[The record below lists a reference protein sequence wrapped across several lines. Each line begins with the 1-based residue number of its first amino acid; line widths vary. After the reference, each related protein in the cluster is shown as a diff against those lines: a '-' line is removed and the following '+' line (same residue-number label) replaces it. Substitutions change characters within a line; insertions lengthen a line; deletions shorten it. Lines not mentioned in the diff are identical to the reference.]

1 MKTEYSH
8 YDYDKSCD
16 RIDNI
21 LIGADASYE
30 DRTSIPAR
38 DALTFDNGFY
48 VSCSALFIDIR
59 GSKKLAEN
67 HTRPVQAKIYKSYIS
82 ELVAVLRSNTNVHE
96 IYIEGDCVWGIFNT
110 PNTADI
116 DQLFSTAASAASLI
130 DTLNIKYK
138 KRKYS
143 ELSVGIG
150 LAYGESL
157 YIKAGHKGS
166 SINEV
171 VWLGKLVG
179 EAAMLCSYGNKT
191 FSDYE
196 TMVSESFYNNLCQNY
211 KNLLSP
217 NYNRGCYHGNIIDL
231 SMNEWVKT
239 NG

>member
-1 MKTEYSH
+1 MKAEYSS
-8 YDYDKSCD
+8 YDYNKSRD
-16 RIDNI
+16 RIDEI
-21 LIGADASYE
+21 LKGADASYE
-30 DRTSIPAR
+30 DTNSIPAR

-59 GSKKLAEN
+59 GSKKLAAT

-82 ELVAVLRSNTNVHE
+82 ELVAVLRSDTNVHE

-110 PNTADI
+110 PQQADI
-116 DQLFSTAASAASLI
+116 NELFLTAASAASLI

-143 ELSVGIG
+143 ELTVGIG
-150 LAYGESL
+150 LAYDESL

-166 SINEV
+166 GINEV

-191 FSDYE
+191 YSDAR
-196 TMVSESFYNNLCQNY
+196 TMVSEVFYNNLNDY
-211 KNLLSP
+211 NKNLLTL
-217 NYNRGCYHGNIIDL
+217 NYNRGCYHGNIINL
-231 SMNEWVKT
+231 EMNEWVKS